1 MVPAR
6 FIVSVSPDTDDSDIF
21 GDLPQR
27 HASRVSWGGFEWHF
41 SDSISHPFPSL
52 YLSTTVM

>member
-6 FIVSVSPDTDDSDIF
+6 FIVSISPDTDDSDIF
-21 GDLPQR
+21 GDLPQC
-27 HASRVSWGGFEWHF
+27 HASRVSWGGFEWHL

-52 YLSTTVM
+52 YLQ